1 MSKARLEELYT
12 TKIRKELQ
20 QELEI
25 SNIMQVPKVSK
36 IVLNVGAKEA
46 VADSRVLGKIAAT
59 LELIAGQ
66 KTVQTKARKS
76 IAGFKIREGMP
87 LGVMVT
93 LRKKKMY
100 EFLDRLISI
109 ALPNVRD
116 FRGVGVK
123 FDKQGNYNLGV
134 KEWTVFPEA
143 DTTSNDKA
151 YGLNITIC
159 TTAQTSEHAR
169 ALLKAFKMPFRTASD
184 DKKNR

>member
-20 QELEI
+20 HELGI
-25 SNIMQVPKVSK
+25 VKVMQVPKVSK

-46 VADSRVLGKIAAT
+46 VADSRVLGKISQT

-93 LRKKKMY
+93 LRKKRMY

-116 FRGVGVK
+116 FRGVGTK
-123 FDKQGNYNLGV
+123 FDKRGNYNLGV

-143 DTTSNDKA
+143 DNTSGDKA

-159 TTAQTSEHAR
+159 TTAQNGEQAQ
-169 ALLKAFKMPFRTASD
+169 ALLKAFNMPFRTLSD
-184 DKKNR
+184 DKKRK